1 MLSFTDVL
9 MVWHAFLLN
18 PSWYQRSKEHSLKYL
33 HSVVFPWN
41 EIVSDAS
48 KYFAPQKLDET
59 I

>member
-1 MLSFTDVL
+1 MLNFTDVL

-18 PSWYQRSKEHSLKYL
+18 PSWYQRYKERSLKYL
-33 HSVVFPWN
+33 HSVMFPWN

-48 KYFAPQKLDET
+48 KHFAPQKLDET